1 MLNKFKQHCAKPITW
16 GAYYKMCGVS
26 FALSVLVG
34 GACMVKTMMDWKRLM
49 SDRVDGNEE
58 EEAE

>member
-1 MLNKFKQHCAKPITW
+1 MLNKFKQHCAKPITY

-26 FALSVLVG
+26 LALSVLA
-34 GACMVKTMMDWKRLM
+34 GAVYTVKTMMVLKHL
-49 SDRVDGNEE
+49 DRVDGNEE